1 MEKPLIHLPA
11 IKTDPESLQ
20 RVLERIET
28 LLEVQGAVITLQPAE
43 IAVVYRALTGQMGE
57 E

>member
-1 MEKPLIHLPA
+1 MEKPLRHMPA

-20 RVLERIET
+20 RVVERIET